1 MKKRNLIAMALVAAM
16 SMTMF
21 GCGSAPAEE
30 KADAPAAEAATEEKA
45 EAAAPAE
52 LKDWEKDY
60 ADSYDLSGDE
70 EVTVGFIAQNFADE
84 FSSRVQR
91 EMEAYFKA
99 NYPNAKLSVG
109 DGKGEV
115 NTHIELAENFIT
127 QGVDCL
133 VCCSAD
139 SNGEIVICEQA
150 QEAGIPFVVVNS
162 DIACDPAD
170 HPFVGS
176 DHYVSGHLQ
185 GEYVAKAI
193 EAGDIDNS
201 ETLKIC
207 YLGGTDGFTH
217 TTLRR
222 QGFYEAMDEAG
233 VDYEVLAD
241 LEGEYL
247 RDRGMDITEDWI
259 TQYGEE
265 IDMIVAANDEMAM
278 GALQALQAA
287 GQTNTIC
294 CGIDA
299 NDDAIAAVES
309 GAFGCTVFQDAEGQ
323 GKWGA
328 ILAYNGA
335 IGKEI
340 DNVSI
345 PYILVDKDNV
355 AEYK

>member
-21 GCGSAPAEE
+21 GCGSKAE
-30 KADAPAAEAATEEKA
+30 APAAEAKSEAA

-52 LKDWEKDY
+52 LKDWEKEY
-60 ADSYDLSGDE
+60 AEKYDMTGDE
-70 EVTVGFIAQNFADE
+70 SVTIGFIAQNFADE

-91 EMEAYFKA
+91 ELEGYFKA
-99 NYPNAKLSVG
+99 NYPNAKVSVA

-127 QGVDCL
+127 QGVDAL
-133 VCCSAD
+133 ACCSAD
-139 SNGEIVICEQA
+139 SAGEVVICQQA
-150 QEAGIPFVVVNS
+150 KEAGIPFIVVNS
-162 DIACDPAD
+162 DISCDPKD
-170 HPFVGS
+170 HPFIGS

-193 EAGDIDNS
+193 ENGDIDNS
-201 ETLKIC
+201 EPLNIC

-233 VDYEVLAD
+233 VKYEVLAD

-259 TQYGEE
+259 TQFGDK

-287 GQTNTIC
+287 GIEGVPC
-294 CGIDA
+294 LGIDA
-299 NDDAIAAVES
+299 NDDALAAVES

-328 ILAYNGA
+328 IISYNAA
-335 IGKEI
+335 IGK
-340 DNVSI
+340 DVDDVSI
-345 PYILVDKDNV
+345 PYLLVDKDNV
-355 AEYK
+355 AEYKK

>member
-21 GCGSAPAEE
+21 GCGSAPAE
-30 KADAPAAEAATEEKA
+30 KADAPAAATEEKA
-45 EAAAPAE
+45 EAPAPAE
-52 LKDWEKDY
+52 LKEWEKEY
-60 ADSYDLSGDE
+60 ADIYDLSGDE
-70 EVTVGFIAQNFADE
+70 EVTVGFVAQNFADE

-99 NYPNAKLSVG
+99 NFPNAKLSVG

-127 QGVDCL
+127 QGVAAL
-133 VCCSAD
+133 VVNCAD
-139 SNGEIVICEQA
+139 SAGEVVICDMCKDA
-150 QEAGIPFVVVNS
+150 DIPMISVNS
-162 DIACDPAD
+162 DIACDPLD
-170 HPFVGS
+170 HPFIGS

-185 GEYVAKAI
+185 GEYVAAAI

-201 ETLKIC
+201 EPLKIC

-299 NDDAIAAVES
+299 NDDALAAVES
-309 GAFGCTVFQDAEGQ
+309 GAFGCTVFQDAERQ

-328 ILAYNGA
+328 IIAYNAA
-335 IGKEI
+335 IGKEVASV
-340 DNVSI
+340 DV
-345 PYILVDKDNV
+345 PYLLVDKSNI